1 MNNEVLH
8 DITII
13 RTSLPVYSIQQA
25 AEQQAF
31 IFLCRVFKVTFVTS
45 RLEIYL
51 CKPPILQFCFKAH
64 AIVFG
69 GSLHTHVLSILL
81 LKILTL
87 CLSNKKLSFPHIFF
101 RLKKNIRSLHPQV
114 DGYSHQT
121 PLKQSTQPIKCHT
134 ALQRLQLHQKIKK
147 EPTSFNHAS
156 SLLLNFHPNW
166 LKISVTMISC
176 PQKFSFKVILSSSL
190 DSSGHLVQYVP
201 LKMTCKKELGLV
213 LFFLADRFGS
223 FEHYI
228 ISTQLNSPKRADAP
242 IRA

>member
-1 MNNEVLH
+1 MHTPWIASPNWSTACNNVLHQIQRALHFDLLQLRMNNEVLH

-25 AEQQAF
+25 AEQQAC

-87 CLSNKKLSFPHIFF
+87 CLSNKTLSFPHNFF
-101 RLKKNIRSLHPQV
+101 RLKKNSDLE
-114 DGYSHQT
+114 YSYVNVYNHKETHLAVKPEAYTSTQT
-121 PLKQSTQPIKCHT
+121 PNL
-134 ALQRLQLHQKIKK
+134 
-147 EPTSFNHAS
+147 
-156 SLLLNFHPNW
+156 
-166 LKISVTMISC
+166 
-176 PQKFSFKVILSSSL
+176 
-190 DSSGHLVQYVP
+190 
-201 LKMTCKKELGLV
+201 
-213 LFFLADRFGS
+213 
-223 FEHYI
+223 
-228 ISTQLNSPKRADAP
+228 
-242 IRA
+242 